1 MATLTDMRW
10 YLKVVLICISLVISN
25 VEHLFMCLFAICML
39 EIIILSVKITGM
51 LNEIGKTKTQS
62 SRWYRIRSELQFLS
76 RGHGCRVHW
85 DIGKWNNSPKCCAC
99 ACSVMFDSVTPLTA
113 AHQVPLSMEFPRQEY
128 WRRLP
133 FPSPGDLPDP
143 GVSRWVLY
151 HWATWGAQKIL
162 LHTCILLCPA
172 TDIKSQSPLQYMK
185 TEFQAQHINL
195 FKRLYTNFFKFPYPQ
210 LLLPALY
217 WFFLTSSCFLLNI

>member
-99 ACSVMFDSVTPLTA
+99 ACSVMFDSVTHWLQPTRFLC
-113 AHQVPLSMEFPRQEY
+113 PWNFP
-128 WRRLP
+128 
-133 FPSPGDLPDP
+133 GKNT
-143 GVSRWVLY
+143 GVSC
-151 HWATWGAQKIL
+151 HFL
-162 LHTCILLCPA
+162 LHGI
-172 TDIKSQSPLQYMK
+172 
-185 TEFQAQHINL
+185 
-195 FKRLYTNFFKFPYPQ
+195 
-210 LLLPALY
+210 
-217 WFFLTSSCFLLNI
+217 FLTQRLNPNLLHWQVDSLPLCHLESPNSSKTPWLISGRAGAPDCQERGLFLLQPAVPANSLQSFY